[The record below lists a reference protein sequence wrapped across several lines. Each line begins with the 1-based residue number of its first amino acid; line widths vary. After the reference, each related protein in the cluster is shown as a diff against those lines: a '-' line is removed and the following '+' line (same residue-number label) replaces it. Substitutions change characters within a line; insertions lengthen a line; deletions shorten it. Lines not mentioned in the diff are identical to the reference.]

1 MKVIFLDI
9 DGVMNSAEF
18 YKRKKA
24 QSWEWAH
31 MFGKYLSY
39 SIDPD
44 KVAFLNKIIDATG
57 AVVVLSSSW
66 RLGPPVPALKED
78 FKRVGI
84 DVFDRCPCW
93 GKYGVT
99 DWKVEEDENGHPYTT
114 LIPRSEIVGAWLKDH
129 PEVERY
135 VIIDDN
141 DQFTDEQHKYLVLTN
156 EEVGLTEENVQTV
169 INILNS

>member
-18 YKRKKA
+18 YNRKSA
-24 QSWEWAH
+24 SSWEWAH
-31 MFGKYLSY
+31 MIGKYLSY

-44 KVAFLNKIIDATG
+44 KVALLNKIIDATG
-57 AVVVLSSSW
+57 AMVVLSGSW

-78 FKRVGI
+78 FKQVGI

-93 GKYGVT
+93 DKF
-99 DWKVEEDENGHPYTT
+99 
-114 LIPRSEIVGAWLKDH
+114 IPRSEIVDAWLKEH
-129 PEVERY
+129 PEVESY

-141 DQFTDEQHKYLVLTN
+141 DQFNEEQHERFILTDEQ
-156 EEVGLTEENVQTV
+156 VGLTEENTQTA
-169 INILNS
+169 IKILNS

>member
-18 YKRKKA
+18 YNRKRA
-24 QSWEWAH
+24 SSWEWAH

-39 SIDPD
+39 SIDSD
-44 KVAFLNKIIDATG
+44 KVALLNKIIEATG

-66 RLGPPVPALKED
+66 RLGPSVPVLKED

-114 LIPRSEIVGAWLKDH
+114 LIPRSEIVDAWLKEH
-129 PEVERY
+129 PEVESY

-141 DQFTDEQHKYLVLTN
+141 DQFNEEQHKRFILTDEQ
-156 EEVGLTEENVQTV
+156 VGLTEENIQTA
-169 INILNS
+169 IKILNS

>member
-18 YKRKKA
+18 YNRKRA
-24 QSWEWAH
+24 SSWEWAH

-39 SIDPD
+39 SINPD
-44 KVAFLNKIIDATG
+44 AVSLLNKIIEATG

-66 RLGPPVPALKED
+66 RNGPPLPALKDD
-78 FKRVGI
+78 FKHVGI
-84 DVFDRCPCW
+84 DVYDRCPCW

-99 DWKVEEDENGHPYTT
+99 DWKEVEDENGHPYST
-114 LIPRSEIVGAWLKDH
+114 LIPRSEIVEAWLKDH

-156 EEVGLTEENVQTV
+156 EEVGLTEENVQTI

>member
-9 DGVMNSAEF
+9 DGVMNSEEF

-39 SIDPD
+39 SINPD
-44 KVAFLNKIIDATG
+44 AVGLLNKIIEVTG

-114 LIPRSEIVGAWLKDH
+114 LIPRGEIVEAWLKGH